1 MNKLK
6 MDQTSTPGHMLIAE
20 ERMEQITK
28 HGRILEID
36 AKWTNKELLRASMF
50 CMTLKEEFWPVS
62 FNEDI
67 RNHIKTKPYVER
79 LAIAGAFIAAE
90 MDRKRNIQ
98 PPFYALR

>member
-1 MNKLK
+1 MNKIK
-6 MDQTSTPGHMLIAE
+6 MDQATTPGHMLIAE
-20 ERMEQITK
+20 ERMEQVTK
-28 HGRILEID
+28 HGHILMTD

-50 CMTLKEEFWPVS
+50 CMTLNETLWPVLMG
-62 FNEDI
+62 EELRDK
-67 RNHIKTKPYVER
+67 IKTKTYNER